1 VFYQTLCTI
10 YILFT
15 RAVDSKKTAA
25 DAYFFFSR
33 FSSENSAQKR
43 CKKLRWADQNLI
55 LFWDIILFFGKSYP
69 RGRAACIARDRWQSD
84 PLCAFFLARA
94 VRSLPCP
101 SQSRGRGRVRV
112 HVHGGGRGRVQ
123 GGWCEEAVGPHRLTG
138 RWINGDGGGG
148 PQSC

>member
-1 VFYQTLCTI
+1 MCFIKHYVP
-10 YILFT
+10 YIFCLLVQLIL
-15 RAVDSKKTAA
+15 R
-25 DAYFFFSR
+25 R
-33 FSSENSAQKR
+33 LQLRLIFSSLAFLLRTPHKNVV
-43 CKKLRWADQNLI
+43 KKLRWADQNLI

-69 RGRAACIARDRWQSD
+69 RGRAARIARDRWQSD

-123 GGWCEEAVGPHRLTG
+123 GGWCEEAAGPHRLTG
-138 RWINGDGGGG
+138 R
-148 PQSC
+148 